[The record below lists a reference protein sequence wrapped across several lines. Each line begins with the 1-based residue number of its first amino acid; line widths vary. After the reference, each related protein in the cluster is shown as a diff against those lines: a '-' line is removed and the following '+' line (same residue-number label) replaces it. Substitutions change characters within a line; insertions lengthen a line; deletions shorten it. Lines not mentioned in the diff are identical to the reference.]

1 MVTALAQLHQHVEQ
15 PHLAGLPGSIH
26 YVNILEQ
33 NLCIPE
39 GVGGWGGGEGRK
51 RGGIMVYLI
60 RFILFCSPPPPPKT
74 TSSPFPLHFGE
85 AHVDLDL
92 FLRRQFLLH
101 VGLEA
106 TEEERSE
113 YTVQSRHQLGVL

>member
-1 MVTALAQLHQHVEQ
+1 M
-15 PHLAGLPGSIH
+15 G
-26 YVNILEQ
+26 
-33 NLCIPE
+33 
-39 GVGGWGGGEGRK
+39 GGGEGRK
-51 RGGIMVYLI
+51 RGVYLI
-60 RFILFCSPPPPPKT
+60 RFILFCSPPPPKT

-92 FLRRQFLLH
+92 FLRRQFLLY